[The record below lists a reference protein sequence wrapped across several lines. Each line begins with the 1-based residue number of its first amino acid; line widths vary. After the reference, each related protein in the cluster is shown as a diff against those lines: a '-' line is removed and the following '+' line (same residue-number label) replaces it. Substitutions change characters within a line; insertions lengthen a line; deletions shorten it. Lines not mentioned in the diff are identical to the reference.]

1 MGLNEYQVETLIKN
15 INIHCFKHGL
25 KGEQFLDIVNNF
37 CALLDN
43 LEMSLDELPNHIIQQ
58 ELDLE
63 KVEGETKDAKVKQ
76 LQVLQHYKVNMNDL
90 DEYRR
95 NKPLVE
101 TIKSQ
106 QNKLEKAKIDRLF
119 GKGTFKRAA

>member
-63 KVEGETKDAKVKQ
+63 KVERETKDAKVKQ
-76 LQVLQHYKVNMNDL
+76 L
-90 DEYRR
+90 
-95 NKPLVE
+95 
-101 TIKSQ
+101 
-106 QNKLEKAKIDRLF
+106 
-119 GKGTFKRAA
+119 